1 MRIITKSL
9 SKAWSWKDFFYALIS
24 VGVLLYLGSKAILSG
39 NDINVYIHASR
50 QLVNGSNI
58 YILNPFNNYLYSPLF
73 AVLLVPLVFV
83 PAGLARAI
91 WLLLNIVM
99 IARLW
104 VIQKKLITGVLLLS
118 NRYQFYWNIALAV
131 LSFGF
136 LNHNFNLGQVTI
148 LILWLT
154 IEGLFQIN
162 KNKKLKG
169 AILIAL
175 GINIKIIPLLALVYL
190 FFKIKIRAITYTVL
204 LVGMSLLLPVL
215 FIGIEFNNK
224 LLYTW
229 KNIINPSGEKYVFEN
244 NDGCHSLNA
253 VLPAFLYDFNE
264 PSTIEKQQSNWNF
277 KRKIAYLPEL
287 TLTIILQA
295 SRILLLL
302 IIPFIIFYR
311 SKERQLQYE
320 YLYFFWEMAYLML
333 ITLLLFPHQMK
344 YSMLY
349 FVPVGAYVVFYY
361 LFIMQQQLK
370 INLLEKI
377 IGGLAALLLFTLS
390 IMGRDI
396 IGNYLVNILDF
407 YHFMGFNN
415 LFFLIILAVCNPYR
429 LVKLYEQRERCN
441 IA

>member
-1 MRIITKSL
+1 MRIITKLL
-9 SKAWSWKDFFYALIS
+9 SKTWSWKRLFYALIGI
-24 VGVLLYLGSKAILSG
+24 GVLFYLGSKAILGG

-73 AVLLVPLVFV
+73 AILLLPLVFV

-99 IARLW
+99 IIRLYI
-104 VIQKKLITGVLLLS
+104 IQKKLITGALPLS
-118 NRYQFYWNIALAV
+118 KRYLIYWNIALAL

-162 KNKKLKG
+162 KNKRLKG
-169 AILIAL
+169 AALIAL

-204 LVGMSLLLPVL
+204 FIGISLLLPAL
-215 FIGIEFNNK
+215 FIGFEFNNK

-264 PSTIEKQQSNWNF
+264 PSTIEKQQPNWNF
-277 KRKIAYLPEL
+277 KRKIVFLSEQ
-287 TLTIILQA
+287 TLTMILQA
-295 SRILLLL
+295 SRVLLLL
-302 IIPFIIFYR
+302 MIPFIVLYR
-311 SKERQLQYE
+311 SKERQPQYE
-320 YLYFFWEMAYLML
+320 YVYFFWEIAYLML

-349 FVPVGAYVVFYY
+349 FVPVGAYVLFYY
-361 LFIMQQQLK
+361 LFIIQQKLK
-370 INLLEKI
+370 INRIEKMVGGFAVLLMFI
-377 IGGLAALLLFTLS
+377 LA

-415 LFFLIILAVCNPYR
+415 LLFLIILAVCNPYR
-429 LVKLYEQRERCN
+429 LVRLYQEKQCL
-441 IA
+441 IV